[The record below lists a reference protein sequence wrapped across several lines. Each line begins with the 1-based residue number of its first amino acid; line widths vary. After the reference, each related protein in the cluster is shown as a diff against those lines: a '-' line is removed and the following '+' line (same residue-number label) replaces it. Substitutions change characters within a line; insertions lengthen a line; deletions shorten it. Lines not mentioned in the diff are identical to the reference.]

1 MSADRKNV
9 IIAVVALS
17 AFGPYVVGGFR
28 TEQIVVYSFAVGLAT
43 TARWIGLRPSRAG
56 KIMLALGGVQLAVAV
71 AGALSPPVN
80 TTAYQAGSVLAG
92 VDNLALPIAVL
103 LGTLSLGGDRLAQ
116 LRTVGTV
123 TVWAMVAN
131 AGLEIWAAGGQG
143 PDLGIFHLLGST
155 ETVADRAQQL
165 GRFSGIF
172 NQPAEAGLMYSIAL
186 IAAIHLYRK
195 RSLWIAVTGTLLT
208 IGGVLTVSKTFLLV
222 GFPIG
227 IWQVLKSSGG
237 RRRRYAALIVVGLA
251 AWAGAKSGLTP
262 VWKGQGFLLE
272 LMPGRRQGVIDQ
284 YTGGRLGDTSTL
296 SYVVTAVLATSP
308 VFGFGAGGLSV
319 AYDNAWVEAL
329 VMNGVLGVVLYTLM
343 LVALVFGWVRAR
355 AGLDSGA
362 RRLAGGL
369 VAVVI
374 GASVGIPALTAN
386 RCATIAW
393 LMLSLLL
400 ARRTA
405 EGRRDQGAQDRP
417 GGVVADVG
425 ERAAPTGNA
434 VLAGLDENGER
445 GTEDRRP

>member
-1 MSADRKNV
+1 VSVDRKDV
-9 IIAVVALS
+9 LVAVVAS
-17 AFGPYVVGGFR
+17 AAFGPYVVGGFR
-28 TEQIVVYSFAVGLAT
+28 TEQIVVYSFAIGLAT
-43 TARWIGLRPSRAG
+43 TAKWIGLRPSRAG
-56 KIMLALGGVQLAVAV
+56 KLLLVLGGIQLAVAV
-71 AGALSPPVN
+71 AGAFAPPVN
-80 TTAYQAGSVLAG
+80 TTAYQTGSVLAG
-92 VDNLALPIAVL
+92 VDNLALPVAVL
-103 LGTLSLGGDRLAQ
+103 LGALSLGGNRLTQ
-116 LRTVGTV
+116 LRAVGTV

-186 IAAIHLYRK
+186 VAAIYLYRK

-208 IGGVLTVSKTFLLV
+208 VGGVLTVSKTFLLV

-227 IWQVLKSSGG
+227 IWQILKSSGG
-237 RRRRYAALIVVGLA
+237 RRRRYAALVVVGLA

-272 LMPGRRQGVIDQ
+272 LMPGRQQGVIDQ

-296 SYVVTAVLATSP
+296 SYVMKAVLTTSP
-308 VFGFGAGGLSV
+308 VFGFGAGGLLV
-319 AYDNAWVEAL
+319 AYDNAWVEEL
-329 VMNGVLGVVLYTLM
+329 VMNGVLGVVLYTLT
-343 LVALVFGWVRAR
+343 LVTLVFGWVRAR
-355 AGLDSGA
+355 ADLDAGA

-386 RCATIAW
+386 RCATIVW
-393 LMLSLLL
+393 LLMSLLL
-400 ARRTA
+400 ARRP
-405 EGRRDQGAQDRP
+405 GDDRRDQSAQERP
-417 GGVVADVG
+417 GGVVANVG
-425 ERAAPTGNA
+425 ERAGAPDNA

-445 GTEDRRP
+445 GAEDRRP